1 MLIADNYFLTLGVQL
16 FVWLL
21 VRVLVWEV
29 GRVRGPQK
37 PKQHTTERTLPQ
49 YRLAVDI
56 AV

>member
-1 MLIADNYFLTLGVQL
+1 MPIADNCFLTLGVYSL
-16 FVWLL
+16 VWQ
-21 VRVLVWEV
+21 VVWVTVWEV

-37 PKQHTTERTLPQ
+37 PKQHTTERALPQ